1 MVKVFFTVRRLQPG
15 GFEEFRAAWAPAAMP
30 RGWRRGFVLRHPDDR
45 DQVAALAMC
54 HSTDEAFR
62 EVLESAGD
70 GDTVVSGVY
79 DLVHQQRGVEVRGAE
94 TMVPV
99 TARRLRPGSF
109 ADYFAASRAAT
120 PELPLGLTS
129 VMLLRSTDEPDE
141 VVNLGLVRSDDVG
154 RFWSAANPVRS
165 KMLEAIEPFVEEV
178 GLDTTYQVV
187 DELAFV

>member
-1 MVKVFFTVRRLQPG
+1 
-15 GFEEFRAAWAPAAMP
+15 
-30 RGWRRGFVLRHPDDR
+30 VLRHPDDR

-54 HSTDEAFR
+54 DDADEGFR
-62 EVLESAGD
+62 EVLEAAGD
-70 GDTVVSGVY
+70 GESLVSGVY
-79 DLVHQQRGVEVRGAE
+79 DLVHQQRGSEVRGAE

-99 TARRLRPGSF
+99 TARRLCAGCF

-129 VMLLRSTDEPDE
+129 VMLLRSTEAPDQ
-141 VVNLGLVRSDDVG
+141 VVNVGLVRSDDVD
-154 RFWSAANPVRS
+154 RFWSDANPVRS
-165 KMLEAIEPFVEEV
+165 RMLEAIEPFVEEV